1 MSQELQQLLG
11 PLILLPL
18 MFVVGLQL
26 VPDDFRRVFA
36 APRAVVGGTL
46 GQLLLLPLM
55 TWAVVVVL
63 EVPPVFAAGAL
74 LLAATPGAGMSNVM
88 AAVAGADVALSV
100 TLTAVSSLL
109 AVVTLPALAAV
120 GIRFFI
126 GDALEVEVPVGA
138 MVQQLVTYLAS
149 PIGLGMWVRAR
160 RPEASKRY
168 VSVANR
174 AAVVGVLV
182 LTAMGALAGGSS
194 LPGGSE
200 FFVAALAALL
210 WTVFAMALGFGMGSI
225 LALDRDQ
232 RFTFVI
238 EFSARNLALTI
249 IIAVAALG
257 RLDMGLFAGVYG
269 ATGFVLI
276 LLVAVLRGRLK
287 AR

>member
-138 MVQQLVTYLAS
+138 MVQQLVTYLAI

-194 LPGGSE
+194 LPGGLE

>member
-1 MSQELQQLLG
+1 MSQEFQQLLG
-11 PLILLPL
+11 PMILLPL

-46 GQLLLLPLM
+46 GQLLLLPLR
-55 TWAVVVVL
+55 TSAVGVARD
-63 EVPPVFAAGAL
+63 VPPVFAAGAVR
-74 LLAATPGAGMSNVM
+74 LAATPGAGMSNVM

-126 GDALEVEVPVGA
+126 GDALDVEVPVGA
-138 MVQQLVTYLAS
+138 MVQQLVTYLAI

-174 AAVVGVLV
+174 VAVVGVLV
-182 LTAMGALAGGSS
+182 LTALSALSGENS
-194 LPGGSE
+194 LPSGSE
-200 FFVAALAALL
+200 FVVAALAALL
-210 WTVFAMALGFGMGSI
+210 WTVFAMALGFGMASI
-225 LALDRDQ
+225 LALDGDQ

-249 IIAVAALG
+249 IVAVAALG
-257 RLDMGLFAGVYG
+257 RLELGLFAGVYG
-269 ATGFVLI
+269 ATGFVLV
-276 LLVAVLRGRLK
+276 LLLAVLRGRLK
-287 AR
+287 AA